1 MRSGV
6 NNKEMARYHG
16 GICFITDQTYSCLP
30 AIDMVKLVLDAGI
43 TFIQYREKQRTRQ
56 EIYDEAIKLR
66 DLTRSYNA
74 VFIINDHADI
84 ALAVEADGV
93 HLGQDDLPLCEARKI
108 MGRKIVGIST
118 HSLEQ
123 AQSAEA
129 GGADYIGFGPI
140 FHTSTKDAG
149 KPKGVDILKTIK
161 QNVNI
166 PVVAIGGISIDTVA
180 DVMNAGA
187 DAVAVATAICKGE
200 IMQNAKRF
208 CCIIQKNLGG

>member
-1 MRSGV
+1 M
-6 NNKEMARYHG
+6 YQL
-16 GICFITDQTYSCLP
+16 GICFITDQTYCRLP
-30 AIDMVKLVLDAGI
+30 ACDMVKRVLEAGI
-43 TFIQYREKQRTRQ
+43 TFIQYREKQRTRR

-84 ALAVEADGV
+84 ALAVDADGV
-93 HLGQDDLPLCEARKI
+93 HLGQDDLPLREARKI

-123 AQSAEA
+123 AQAAEA

-149 KPKGVDILKTIK
+149 APVGVDILKTIK
-161 QNVNI
+161 QNCSI
-166 PVVAIGGISIDTVA
+166 PVVAIGGISLDTAA

-187 DAVAVATAICKGE
+187 DAVAVATAICKGDD

-208 CCIIQKNLGG
+208 CDIIQKNLGG